1 MADAAKFSRTVFVD
15 DLDNPSRRSTAI
27 FVLVCAV
34 PMAATL
40 LYGGVDSVSFGLVS
54 MMTAT
59 ILALWFVESWA
70 TGELLFTSNLLQLP
84 IIGLILLGLVQ
95 LLPFGGAGIAPGT
108 LSVEP
113 STALTLD
120 PFATRLFVV
129 RLVAYLIFFSA
140 ALAFLP
146 VADRAKKLVVAIVIF
161 GSVIAFVGILQR
173 LADPEAIYGIR
184 QPTQA
189 IPFGPFINQHH
200 FAAFMEMTAGLAL
213 GLLFGRGLKRDRKP
227 FLMIAAA
234 LMSIGLVFTG
244 SRGGVISFAGVIFFT
259 VAASYWLRRDKTKAA
274 EPKTKPARFAL
285 VVASVALAL
294 VVIGSV
300 FYLGGGD
307 SLLRGI
313 GVQESYVDVSSGR
326 IHFWGVALRI
336 FAANPV
342 LGAGLDSFGVAFSRF
357 DTSNGLMRVEQ
368 AHNDYLQMLAD
379 GGIVGFACVAA
390 FVILLFWKGLKA
402 ISAQR
407 DEFHRSVTIGAL
419 AGCFGIAIHTFFD
432 FPLRTPSN
440 ALFFLLLAALATA
453 PMSSS
458 RVLQVVDQV
467 APPDENRSV

>member
-1 MADAAKFSRTVFVD
+1 MAAETKFTRTVYTD
-15 DLDNPSRRSTAI
+15 QLADPSRRSTVI
-27 FVLVCAV
+27 FVLICGL

-40 LYGGVDSVSFGLVS
+40 LYGGVDSVSLGLLS
-54 MMTAT
+54 IITAA
-59 ILALWFVESWA
+59 ILVFWLMESWA
-70 TGELLFTSNLLQLP
+70 TGEFHFSSNPLQLS

-95 LLPFGGAGIAPGT
+95 LLPLGGAGIPAGT

-129 RLVAYLIFFSA
+129 RLVAYLIFFAA
-140 ALAFLP
+140 ALSFLP
-146 VADRAKKLVVAIVIF
+146 GADRAKKLVVAIVIF
-161 GSVIAFVGILQR
+161 GSIVAFIGILQR

-184 QPTQA
+184 QPAMA
-189 IPFGPFINQHH
+189 IPFGPFVNQHH
-200 FAAFMEMTAGLAL
+200 FAAFMEMTAGLAF

-244 SRGGVISFAGVIFFT
+244 SRGGVLSFAGVIFFT
-259 VAASYWLRRDKTKAA
+259 VAASYWLRRDKTKADG
-274 EPKTKPARFAL
+274 PQTKPARFAL
-285 VVASVALAL
+285 AVASVALAL

-326 IHFWGVALRI
+326 IHFWGVALKI

-342 LGAGLDSFGVAFSRF
+342 LGAGLDSFGVAFTQF
-357 DTSNGLMRVEQ
+357 DTTSGLLRVEQ
-368 AHNDYLQMLAD
+368 AHNDYLQILSD

-390 FVILLFWKGLKA
+390 FVMLLFWKGLKA
-402 ISAQR
+402 VAAQR
-407 DEFHRSVTIGAL
+407 DEFYRSVIIGSL
-419 AGCFGIAIHTFFD
+419 AGCFGIAIHSFFD

-453 PMSSS
+453 TTSMSRS
-458 RVLQVVDQV
+458 RALQIE
-467 APPDENRSV
+467 PD